1 MKAAIYPGSFDPI
14 TNGHLNILERA
25 LGIFERVTVLIAI
38 NPQKTTLFSLQES
51 IDMVSEVTSAWPQV
65 SVDYNDGLTVDYAR
79 RHNIRTAV
87 RGLRAVTDFEHEFSM
102 ALTNRSLW
110 PEFDTVFLMT
120 RVDYMYLS
128 SSVVRQVAQMGGDVS
143 QFVPPSIERI
153 LKEKFASVYGGRRET
168 RDTRVFGSNAR
179 AWFWPGSAKAS
190 VAALRFGC
198 CRVGC
203 ARRRM
208 GRSRW

>member
-1 MKAAIYPGSFDPI
+1 MKTAIYPGSFDPI

-153 LKEKFASVYGGRRET
+153 LKEKFA
-168 RDTRVFGSNAR
+168 
-179 AWFWPGSAKAS
+179 
-190 VAALRFGC
+190 
-198 CRVGC
+198 
-203 ARRRM
+203 
-208 GRSRW
+208 

>member
-153 LKEKFASVYGGRRET
+153 LKEKFA
-168 RDTRVFGSNAR
+168 
-179 AWFWPGSAKAS
+179 
-190 VAALRFGC
+190 
-198 CRVGC
+198 
-203 ARRRM
+203 
-208 GRSRW
+208 